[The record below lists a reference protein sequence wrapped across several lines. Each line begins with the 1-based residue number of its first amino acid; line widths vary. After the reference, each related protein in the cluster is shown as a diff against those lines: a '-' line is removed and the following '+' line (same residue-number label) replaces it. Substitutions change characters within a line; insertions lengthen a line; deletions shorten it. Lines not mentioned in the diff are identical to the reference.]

1 MNGRLFVVVSLGF
14 LAGCWAPRA
23 VDTSDDVGSDG
34 ALARVG
40 DTCADSSSCNPGLEC
55 VVTFSD
61 ANTCLPQPRE
71 RAVRSCQIDDD
82 CRRSDGE
89 QWPIESDCLDGACHC
104 NDADKSCDDDCL
116 TDDDCPVG
124 PTGKHFLCGS
134 GRCIDSEGRP
144 LVLDGATCLCVQL
157 GGVGDRCT
165 SAATCA
171 QEFPNDLACS
181 DGRCV
186 SHAPAG
192 ASCLLNGGAACAGS
206 CVGTGEDRLGVCQD
220 P

>member
-1 MNGRLFVVVSLGF
+1 MNGKLFIVVSLGL
-14 LAGCWAPRA
+14 LAACARPTA
-23 VDTSDDVGSDG
+23 VDSSEGVGSDG

-104 NDADKSCDDDCL
+104 NDADKSCDDVCL
-116 TDDDCPVG
+116 TDDDCPVS
-124 PTGKHFLCGS
+124 PTGKHFRCDGNKCGGS
-134 GRCIDSEGRP
+134 KRRP
-144 LVLDGATCLCVQL
+144 LVLDSATCLCVQL

-165 SAATCA
+165 TAATCE
-171 QEFPNDLACS
+171 QFPDGLACS
-181 DGRCV
+181 DGRCIP
-186 SHAPAG
+186 HAPAG
-192 ASCLLNGGAACAGS
+192 ASCVLNGGAACAGS
-206 CVGTGEDRLGVCQD
+206 CVGRGEDLLGVCQD